1 MRYLVAR
8 GERGKGETLPGAKW
22 RRSEGAYIVTKPV
35 YGLSP
40 QDDEI

>member
-1 MRYLVAR
+1 MGQGWNTAR
-8 GERGKGETLPGAKW
+8 GEMEESSGLF
-22 RRSEGAYIVTKPV
+22 VTKPV